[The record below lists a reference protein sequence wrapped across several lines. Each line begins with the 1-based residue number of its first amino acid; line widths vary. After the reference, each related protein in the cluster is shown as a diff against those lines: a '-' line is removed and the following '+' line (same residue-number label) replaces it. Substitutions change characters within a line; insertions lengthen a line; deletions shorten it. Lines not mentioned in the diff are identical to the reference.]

1 MSPTEETPAPP
12 NHALKDALAWILKFA
27 HAWKAI
33 EPSPKSL
40 SIDGFIIW
48 GPVLYEK
55 HKGEDPVQLAR
66 QLFGRSGEYFKYLYP
81 ERGRSSND
89 PQS

>member
-1 MSPTEETPAPP
+1 M
-12 NHALKDALAWILKFA
+12 
-27 HAWKAI
+27 
-33 EPSPKSL
+33 
-40 SIDGFIIW
+40 
-48 GPVLYEK
+48 LYEK

-89 PQS
+89 PRS